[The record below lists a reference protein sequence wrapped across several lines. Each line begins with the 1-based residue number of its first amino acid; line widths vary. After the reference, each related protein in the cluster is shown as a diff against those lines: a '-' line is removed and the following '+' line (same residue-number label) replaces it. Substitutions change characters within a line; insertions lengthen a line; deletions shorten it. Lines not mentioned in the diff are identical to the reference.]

1 MESKITIYIALLLFC
16 ALLVTGCAPTPTPE
30 SPDSEATLHE
40 EEPTVTA
47 DVPTEA
53 VAEPTETI
61 EPESIPCTI
70 AFQSNRDGNWEI
82 YSMAPDGSNQ
92 TNLSNDPAEDFEPAF
107 SPDGSQIAFVSNRET
122 DAGGGQYIYIMNADG
137 SDIRRLP
144 TTDGGRHPAWAPTG
158 EVIVYDNDNDI
169 FIVSS
174 DGSEDSRQLTETP
187 ERDVRPDFS
196 PEGGFVAWI
205 SGEDD
210 NANILIMDLNSGDI
224 TQITPNGGVTDA
236 QWTVNAEIFFHGKSE
251 LFGCFNCVMSADG
264 TIIRDAGG
272 KGAIQEF
279 LPFWTLDGDKVE
291 CNGGEFNEEGNEE
304 IFLVSDIYPDIFY
317 NLTNNSADDRNPSW
331 PDNCGQ
337 VTENTPQSA
346 ISLEDSEFIIGYEDA
361 DGVMT
366 PNQKTDLDQACSE
379 LPITCVQDDF
389 DALIEL
395 NVDAIISFSS
405 RWHVM
410 GSAPQ
415 IFDAI
420 GEEIPVIVLNA
431 ETDALGA
438 YNLSNDS
445 SAIQET
451 LTWMFKE
458 MGGTGEFT
466 YFVFGQNAIHQST
479 VEEVLNEN
487 PGITATQLPAEYDD
501 NSVSWENI
509 DALIKA
515 NPGLG
520 AIWSDENV
528 QQLLIAVRGI
538 QEGQP
543 PYINCEL
550 KDDFIGLWQEAMETN
565 PLFKCVATV
574 NPGGTAYEG
583 IYFAY
588 YLLSGHQV
596 NPEALTGPYENT
608 LYYDY
613 PVVTNETLEAFL
625 GSLDEFRMG
634 DWGSYELAPMTPQEI
649 LDNWF
654 IE

>member
-1 MESKITIYIALLLFC
+1 MESKTTIYIALLLFC
-16 ALLVTGCAPTPTPE
+16 ALLVTGCAPTSTPE
-30 SPDSEATLHE
+30 SPDSEATLPE
-40 EEPTVTA
+40 KGMTVA
-47 DVPTEA
+47 VDVPSEV

-92 TNLSNDPAEDFEPAF
+92 TNLSNDPADDFEPAF

-122 DAGGGQYIYIMNADG
+122 DDGVGQYIYVMNADG

-144 TTDGGRHPAWAPTG
+144 TVDGGRHPAWAPTG
-158 EVIVYDNDNDI
+158 DVIVYDNDNDI

-174 DGSEDSRQLTETP
+174 DGSEDSRQLIETP

-196 PEGGFVAWI
+196 PENDFIAWI
-205 SGEDD
+205 SGDD
-210 NANILIMDLNSGDI
+210 ENANILIMDLGSEGIN
-224 TQITPNGGVTDA
+224 QITPNGGITDA
-236 QWTVNAEIFFHGKSE
+236 QWTVDAEIFFHGKNE

-264 TIIRDAGG
+264 TNIRDAGG
-272 KGAIQEF
+272 KGSIQEF
-279 LPFWTLDGDKVE
+279 LPFWTLEGDRVE
-291 CNGGEFNEEGNEE
+291 CVHADGFGENDD
-304 IFLVSDIYPDIFY
+304 IYLVSDIYPDIFY
-317 NLTNNSADDRNPSW
+317 NLTDNPASDRNPSW
-331 PDNCGQ
+331 PDNCGPA
-337 VTENTPQSA
+337 TEDTQQSSPSTESA
-346 ISLEDSEFIIGYEDA
+346 EFIIGYEDA

-366 PNQKTDLDQACSE
+366 PNQRTDLDQACSE
-379 LPITCVQDDF
+379 LPIVCVQDDF
-389 DALIEL
+389 EALIEQH
-395 NVDAIISFSS
+395 VDAIISFSS

-410 GSAPQ
+410 GSSPQ
-415 IFDAI
+415 IFGAV
-420 GEEIPVIVLNA
+420 GNEIPVIVLNA
-431 ETDALGA
+431 ETDAFGA

-445 SAIQET
+445 SSIQET
-451 LTWMFKE
+451 LSWMFKE
-458 MGGTGEFT
+458 MGGTGELT
-466 YFVFGQNAIHQST
+466 YFVFGQNAIHQSA
-479 VEEVLNEN
+479 VEAVLSEN

-538 QEGQP
+538 MEGQP

-550 KDDFIGLWQEAMETN
+550 KDDFIGLWQEAMDTN

-596 NPEALTGPYENT
+596 NPEALTGPYGNT

-634 DWGSYELAPMTPQEI
+634 DWGIYELAPMTPEKI

>member
-1 MESKITIYIALLLFC
+1 MKSKIITCITLLIFFTPLIA
-16 ALLVTGCAPTPTPE
+16 GCAPKSTPE
-30 SPDSEATLHE
+30 SPVSEATLPE
-40 EEPTVTA
+40 EEASIETEGPSEVVT
-47 DVPTEA
+47 
-53 VAEPTETI
+53 EPTEPV
-61 EPESIPCTI
+61 EPESLPCTI
-70 AFQSNRDGNWEI
+70 AFQSDRDGNWEI
-82 YSMAPDGSNQ
+82 YSMDPDGNNQ
-92 TNLSNDPAEDFEPAF
+92 INLSNDPAEDFEPAF

-122 DAGGGQYIYIMNADG
+122 DEGDGQYIYVMNADG
-137 SDIRRLP
+137 SDLRRLP
-144 TTDGGRHPAWAPTG
+144 TVDGSRHPAWAPSG

-169 FIVSS
+169 FIVNA
-174 DGSEDSRQLTETP
+174 DGSGTSMQLTETP
-187 ERDVRPDFS
+187 EKDVRPDFS
-196 PEGGFVAWI
+196 PDDGFVAWI

-210 NANILIMDLNSGDI
+210 NANILIMDLISGDI
-224 TQITPNGGVTDA
+224 TQITQDGGVTDA
-236 QWTVNAEIFFHGKSE
+236 RWTVDAEIFFHGKNE

-264 TIIRDAGG
+264 TNIRDAGG
-272 KGAIQEF
+272 KGTIQEF
-279 LPFWTLDGDKVE
+279 LPFWTLDSDRVE
-291 CNGGEFNEEGNEE
+291 CVGGDITEEDEE
-304 IFLVSDIYPDIFY
+304 IYLVSGIYPDVFF
-317 NLTNNSADDRNPSW
+317 NLTNNDANDRNPSW
-331 PDNCGQ
+331 PDNCGPASGDEPL
-337 VTENTPQSA
+337 TTTAP
-346 ISLEDSEFIIGYEDA
+346 EDAEFIISYEDA

-366 PNQKTDLDQACSE
+366 PNQKADLGQACSE

-389 DALIEL
+389 DALIEQ

-410 GSAPQ
+410 GSGPQ
-415 IFDAI
+415 INDAVSK
-420 GEEIPVIVLNA
+420 EIPVIVLNA
-431 ETDALGA
+431 ETDAAGV

-451 LTWMFKE
+451 LSWMFKE

-466 YFVFGQNAIHQST
+466 YFVFGLNALHQSA
-479 VEEVLNEN
+479 VEEILKEN
-487 PGITATQLPAEYDD
+487 PGITATQLPAEY
-501 NSVSWENI
+501 NNNPVSFENI

-515 NPGLG
+515 NPGLD

-528 QQLLIAVRGI
+528 QQLLIAIRGI
-538 QEGQP
+538 QSGQP

-550 KDDFIGLWQEAMETN
+550 KDEFLALWQEAINTN
-565 PLFKCVATV
+565 PLFKCIATV

-588 YLLSGHQV
+588 YLLSGYQV
-596 NPEALTGPYENT
+596 NPEALTGPFGNT

-634 DWGSYELAPMTPQEI
+634 DWGTYELAPMTPEEI